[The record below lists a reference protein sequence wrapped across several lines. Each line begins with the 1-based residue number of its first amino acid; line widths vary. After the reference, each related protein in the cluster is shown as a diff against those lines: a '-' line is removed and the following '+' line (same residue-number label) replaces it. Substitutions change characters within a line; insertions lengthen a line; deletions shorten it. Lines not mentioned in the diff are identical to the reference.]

1 MILTETKAKEIFAN
15 MILDMDLF
23 EDLYEGDAEIE
34 AKDIRTDI
42 AMIAG
47 AQNYLD
53 ALLREMENE
62 EQPQEQSAWD
72 YERSGEKARH

>member
-15 MILDMDLF
+15 MILDMYLF
-23 EDLYEGDAEIE
+23 EDLNKGDAATES
-34 AKDIRTDI
+34 KDIRTDI
-42 AMIAG
+42 PMIAG
-47 AQNYLD
+47 SQNYLD

-62 EQPQEQSAWD
+62 EQSQEQSTWD